1 MNEGMNVKF
10 IDLFAGM
17 GGIRL
22 GFEQAFQERGIKT
35 ECILTSE
42 IKPYAVQALKDNFKQ
57 DNLVGDICQIDAKSI
72 PDFDVLLAGFPCQ
85 AFSTAG
91 KGLGFLDT
99 RGTLFFEVERILREK
114 QPYGFILE
122 NVEGLVLHDRESNKD
137 KIGRT
142 LKTILASLDN
152 LGYKVE
158 WKLLEC
164 QKFGVPQLRKRIFI
178 VGTKNQHVDMDNFK
192 EEHKVVGDVL
202 EHNMPLVDTHFT
214 RCLLK
219 HYKPEELHGKAIK
232 DKRGG
237 SNNIHSWS
245 IGLKGEITKEQKNL
259 VEKLFKERRKK
270 HWAEEIGIKWM
281 DGMPLTLA
289 QIYSFYPSDNL
300 KEMLDDMVEKGYLVK
315 EYPKDVIEI
324 LMEDGSKRSVRR
336 QDESK
341 SLGYNIVSGKL
352 SFEFTKI
359 LDSNDVA
366 PTLVAT
372 DISHIA
378 VVDGPG
384 IRRLTLRE
392 GLRLFG
398 YPENYNL
405 SMFNNDST
413 GLAKA
418 FDLLGNTVVVPV
430 VKAVAEKLCDAYLNS
445 KE

>member
-1 MNEGMNVKF
+1 MNVKF

-405 SMFNNDST
+405 S
-413 GLAKA
+413 
-418 FDLLGNTVVVPV
+418 
-430 VKAVAEKLCDAYLNS
+430 KLQ
-445 KE
+445 

>member
-1 MNEGMNVKF
+1 
-10 IDLFAGM
+10 
-17 GGIRL
+17 
-22 GFEQAFQERGIKT
+22 
-35 ECILTSE
+35 
-42 IKPYAVQALKDNFKQ
+42 
-57 DNLVGDICQIDAKSI
+57 
-72 PDFDVLLAGFPCQ
+72 
-85 AFSTAG
+85 
-91 KGLGFLDT
+91 
-99 RGTLFFEVERILREK
+99 
-114 QPYGFILE
+114 
-122 NVEGLVLHDRESNKD
+122 
-137 KIGRT
+137 
-142 LKTILASLDN
+142 
-152 LGYKVE
+152 
-158 WKLLEC
+158 
-164 QKFGVPQLRKRIFI
+164 
-178 VGTKNQHVDMDNFK
+178 MDNFK

-281 DGMPLTLA
+281 DGMPLTLE

-372 DISHIA
+372 DISHMA
-378 VVDGPG
+378 VVSNFEIVVRSDIVNHAP
-384 IRRLTLRE
+384 
-392 GLRLFG
+392 F
-398 YPENYNL
+398 NL
-405 SMFNNDST
+405 CF
-413 GLAKA
+413 
-418 FDLLGNTVVVPV
+418 
-430 VKAVAEKLCDAYLNS
+430 
-445 KE
+445 